1 MPLNANWSDS
11 EGEEEEWNGDQQKE
25 KELKE
30 LKLKNN
36 NITAPQS
43 PQYQSTSTTNT
54 DETLLAPQLTNTLAP
69 LKMKEQKEDNM
80 QTILEIIPRQMSI
93 WMIQ

>member
-36 NITAPQS
+36 NITDPQS
-43 PQYQSTSTTNT
+43 HNTSPHLQPILMKQCLPHN
-54 DETLLAPQLTNTLAP
+54 LLIPWCHQRKRNRKKIAS
-69 LKMKEQKEDNM
+69 K
-80 QTILEIIPRQMSI
+80 TILGMILRQISI
-93 WMIQ
+93 GTIQ